1 MDAAFSCVAFSYTWI
16 QRECMFDNLSQIDH
30 LSLSDQSCSCRLAS
44 DVGVDADRTVLQEP
58 GEDDFDE
65 KEKEF
70 KEGEQL
76 RMFGDDSG
84 NYDDYHAGDDE
95 EGG

>member
-1 MDAAFSCVAFSYTWI
+1 
-16 QRECMFDNLSQIDH
+16 MFDNLSQIDH

-44 DVGVDADRTVLQEP
+44 DVGIDADRAVLQEP

-65 KEKEF
+65 EGKE

>member
-1 MDAAFSCVAFSYTWI
+1 
-16 QRECMFDNLSQIDH
+16 MFDNLSQIDH
-30 LSLSDQSCSCRLAS
+30 LSFSDQGCSCRLAS
-44 DVGVDADRTVLQEP
+44 DVGVDADRAVLQEP

-65 KEKEF
+65 EEKEKF
-70 KEGEQL
+70 KEVEQL

>member
-1 MDAAFSCVAFSYTWI
+1 MRVWQS
-16 QRECMFDNLSQIDH
+16 LSDWDH
-30 LSLSDQSCSCRLAS
+30 LSLSDQSCSCRLTS
-44 DVGVDADRTVLQEP
+44 DVGVNADRAVLQEP

-65 KEKEF
+65 EEKENEEEF
-70 KEGEQL
+70 KEVEKL

>member
-1 MDAAFSCVAFSYTWI
+1 MLLLAFSYTWI
-16 QRECMFDNLSQIDH
+16 QRECVFDNLSQIDH
-30 LSLSDQSCSCRLAS
+30 LSLSDQGCSCRLAS

-65 KEKEF
+65 EEKE

-76 RMFGDDSG
+76 MFGDDSG

>member
-1 MDAAFSCVAFSYTWI
+1 
-16 QRECMFDNLSQIDH
+16 MFDNLSQIDH
-30 LSLSDQSCSCRLAS
+30 LSFSDQGCSCRLAS
-44 DVGVDADRTVLQEP
+44 DVGVDADRAVLQEP
-58 GEDDFDE
+58 GEDDFDEKE

-84 NYDDYHAGDDE
+84 YYDDYHAGDDE

>member
-16 QRECMFDNLSQIDH
+16 QRECMLDNLSQIDH
-30 LSLSDQSCSCRLAS
+30 LSLSDQGCSCRLAS
-44 DVGVDADRTVLQEP
+44 DVGIDADRAVLQEP

-65 KEKEF
+65 EEKEK
-70 KEGEQL
+70 KGEQL
-76 RMFGDDSG
+76 RIFG

>member
-1 MDAAFSCVAFSYTWI
+1 
-16 QRECMFDNLSQIDH
+16 MFDNLSQIDH

-44 DVGVDADRTVLQEP
+44 DVGVDADRAVLQEP

-65 KEKEF
+65 EGKE

>member
-1 MDAAFSCVAFSYTWI
+1 
-16 QRECMFDNLSQIDH
+16 MFDNLSQIDH

-44 DVGVDADRTVLQEP
+44 DVGVDADRAVLQEP

-65 KEKEF
+65 EEEEF
-70 KEGEQL
+70 KEEEQL

>member
-1 MDAAFSCVAFSYTWI
+1 
-16 QRECMFDNLSQIDH
+16 MFDNLSQIGH

-44 DVGVDADRTVLQEP
+44 DVGVDADRAVLQEP

-65 KEKEF
+65 EEKEV
-70 KEGEQL
+70 EQR

>member
-1 MDAAFSCVAFSYTWI
+1 
-16 QRECMFDNLSQIDH
+16 MFDNLSQIDH
-30 LSLSDQSCSCRLAS
+30 LSLSDQGCSCRLAS
-44 DVGVDADRTVLQEP
+44 DVGVNADRAVLQEP

-65 KEKEF
+65 EEKE

-84 NYDDYHAGDDE
+84 YYDDYHAGDDE
-95 EGG
+95 KGG

>member
-30 LSLSDQSCSCRLAS
+30 LSLPDQSCSCRLAS

-65 KEKEF
+65 EEKEV
-70 KEGEQL
+70 EQL

-84 NYDDYHAGDDE
+84 NFDDHHAGDDE